1 MNAQH
6 PDAQHRHDRHL
17 DDQHT
22 DDRPP
27 HTQPLIACEHCAS
40 VQRRRSLRHGE
51 LAACGRCG
59 TVLWRYSR
67 LTLNDWLALA
77 AASFIVF
84 CIANAFPVARIEVYG
99 AERSATLLDAIVITW
114 QQHHWSVAIMTGT
127 AGFALPLLQLLS
139 LLWVLVP
146 LARGRM
152 PADMAQICRLLGW
165 LRPWSMVPVFLL
177 GAIVSLVKLAG
188 SVQVHVGLGLPAF
201 GLLTILL
208 TMMGRLSPRALWRH
222 AEDAGLAEAPEPRYL
237 PGHVLAGCHAC
248 GLVQD
253 LAEEAPDGQSGG
265 HPRRCARC
273 RAVLH
278 NRKPQSLARTWALM
292 LTAAILYIPAN
303 VLPVMHITS
312 VVGDSS
318 HTILG
323 GVVELWHGGAWDIAL
338 IVFVASVVVPMTKL
352 LALLLLVLRVQRGD
366 AGGLRSRTRL
376 YEMVEIIGQWSML
389 DVFVVILLSALANF
403 PGLMRIS
410 ADPGAAA
417 FGLVVVLTM
426 LAAMSFDPRS
436 AWDAEHAN
444 GAPAQLKESH

>member
-1 MNAQH
+1 M
-6 PDAQHRHDRHL
+6 DERHQDG
-17 DDQHT
+17 
-22 DDRPP
+22 
-27 HTQPLIACEHCAS
+27 QPLIACENCAGIH
-40 VQRRRSLRHGE
+40 RRRILQHGE
-51 LAACGRCG
+51 LAACERCG
-59 TVLWRYSR
+59 TVLWRHSR
-67 LTLNDWLALA
+67 LTLNDWLALTV
-77 AASFIVF
+77 ASFIVF

-127 AGFALPLLQLLS
+127 AGFALPLLQLIA
-139 LLWVLVP
+139 LLWVLLP

-152 PADMAQICRLLGW
+152 PADMAQVCRLLGW

-177 GAIVSLVKLAG
+177 GAIVSVVKLAG
-188 SVQVHVGLGLPAF
+188 SVQVHLGLGLPAF

-208 TMMGRLSPRALWRH
+208 TIVARLSPQALWRH
-222 AEDAGLAEAPEPRYL
+222 AEDAGLAQAAEPRYE

-253 LAEEAPDGQSGG
+253 LADHAPDG
-265 HPRRCARC
+265 HVRRCARC
-273 RAVLH
+273 HAVMH

-292 LTAAILYIPAN
+292 LSAAILYIPAN
-303 VLPVMHITS
+303 ILPVMHITS

-366 AGGLRSRTRL
+366 AKGLRARTRM
-376 YEMVEIIGQWSML
+376 YEMVEFIGQWSML

-410 ADPGAAA
+410 AQPGAAA

-436 AWDAEHAN
+436 AWDVEQET
-444 GAPAQLKESH
+444 GAYSHLKESH

>member
-1 MNAQH
+1 M
-6 PDAQHRHDRHL
+6 DARHL
-17 DDQHT
+17 DDQHP
-22 DDRPP
+22 DDQ
-27 HTQPLIACEHCAS
+27 HLDGQPLIACEHCAS
-40 VQRRRSLRHGE
+40 VQRRCILRHGE
-51 LAACGRCG
+51 LAACERCG
-59 TVLWRYSR
+59 TVLWRHSR
-67 LTLNDWLALA
+67 LTLNDWLALTV
-77 AASFIVF
+77 ASFIVF

-99 AERSATLLDAIVITW
+99 AERSATLLDAIAITW

-127 AGFALPLLQLLS
+127 AGFALPLLQLIA

-146 LARGRM
+146 MARGRM
-152 PADMAQICRLLGW
+152 PADMAQVCRLLGW

-177 GAIVSLVKLAG
+177 GAIVSLVKLAS
-188 SVQVHVGLGLPAF
+188 SVQVHLSLGLPAF
-201 GLLTILL
+201 GLLTVLL
-208 TMMGRLSPRALWRH
+208 TIVGRLSPQALWRH
-222 AEDAGLAEAPEPRYL
+222 AESAGLAEAPEPRYL
-237 PGHVLAGCHAC
+237 PDHVLVGCHAC

-253 LAEEAPDGQSGG
+253 MAEHGPDGQAR
-265 HPRRCARC
+265 HCARC

-278 NRKPQSLARTWALM
+278 NRKPQTLARTWALM

-312 VVGDSS
+312 VAGDSS

-366 AGGLRSRTRL
+366 AEGLRARTRL
-376 YEMVEIIGQWSML
+376 YEMVEFIGQWSML

-410 ADPGAAA
+410 AAPGAAA

-426 LAAMSFDPRS
+426 LAARSFDPRS
-436 AWDAEHAN
+436 AWDAEHAT
-444 GAPAQLKESH
+444 GASSHLKESY

>member
-1 MNAQH
+1 M
-6 PDAQHRHDRHL
+6 
-17 DDQHT
+17 
-22 DDRPP
+22 
-27 HTQPLIACEHCAS
+27 PLIACEHCAS
-40 VQRRRSLRHGE
+40 VQRRLSLRRGE
-51 LAACGRCG
+51 LAACERCG

-67 LTLNDWLALA
+67 LTLNDWLAIALA
-77 AASFIVF
+77 GFVVF

-99 AERSATLLDAIVITW
+99 AQRSATLLDAIAITW

-127 AGFALPLLQLLS
+127 AGFALPLLQLLA

-146 LARGRM
+146 LARGRL
-152 PADMAQICRLLGW
+152 PAHKAQICRRLGW

-201 GLLTILL
+201 GLLAVLL
-208 TMMGRLSPRALWRH
+208 TMLGRLSPRALWRH
-222 AEDAGLAEAPEPRYL
+222 AETAGLAQVPEPRYL

-253 LAEEAPDGQSGG
+253 LAEQRPDEHAP
-265 HPRRCARC
+265 HCVRCH
-273 RAVLH
+273 AVLH
-278 NRKPQSLARTWALM
+278 HRKPQSLARTWALM

-303 VLPVMHITS
+303 VLPVMHIAS
-312 VVGDSS
+312 VTGDSG

-352 LALLLLVLRVQRGD
+352 LALLLLVLRAQRGD
-366 AGGLRSRTRL
+366 VGGLRSRTRM

-410 ADPGAAA
+410 ADLGAAA

-426 LAAMSFDPRS
+426 LAAMSFDPRR
-436 AWDAEHAN
+436 AWDAAHTN
-444 GAPAQLKESH
+444 GVLTHMKESH

>member
-6 PDAQHRHDRHL
+6 PDARHL
-17 DDQHT
+17 DDQLP
-22 DDRPP
+22 DDPRPDG
-27 HTQPLIACEHCAS
+27 QPLIACEHCAS
-40 VQRRRSLRHGE
+40 VQRRSILRHGE
-51 LAACGRCG
+51 LAACERCG
-59 TVLWRYSR
+59 TVLWRYSG

-77 AASFIVF
+77 VGSFIVF
-84 CIANAFPVARIEVYG
+84 CIANAFPVASIEVYG
-99 AERSATLLDAIVITW
+99 AERSATLLDAIAITW
-114 QQHHWSVAIMTGT
+114 QQRHWAVAIMTGT
-127 AGFALPLLQLLS
+127 AGFLLPLLQLIALM
-139 LLWVLVP
+139 WVLLP

-152 PADMAQICRLLGW
+152 PADMAQVCRLLGW

-188 SVQVHVGLGLPAF
+188 TVHVHLALGLPAF
-201 GLLTILL
+201 GLLTVLL
-208 TMMGRLSPRALWRH
+208 TIVGRLSPQALWRH
-222 AEDAGLAEAPEPRYL
+222 AENVGLAHAPEPQCK

-253 LAEEAPDGQSGG
+253 LADHDPGG
-265 HPRRCARC
+265 GTQHCARC
-273 RAVLH
+273 HAVMH

-303 VLPVMHITS
+303 ILPVMHITS
-312 VVGDSS
+312 IVGDSS

-366 AGGLRSRTRL
+366 AQGLRARTRL
-376 YEMVEIIGQWSML
+376 YEMVEFIGQWSML

-426 LAAMSFDPRS
+426 LAALSFDPRS
-436 AWDAEHAN
+436 AWDAEHAA
-444 GAPAQLKESH
+444 GASAPLKESH

>member
-1 MNAQH
+1 MDNQS
-6 PDAQHRHDRHL
+6 
-17 DDQHT
+17 
-22 DDRPP
+22 
-27 HTQPLIACEHCAS
+27 LIACEHCAS
-40 VQRRRSLRHGE
+40 IQRRRSLRHGE

-59 TVLWRYSR
+59 TVLWRFSR
-67 LTLNDWLALA
+67 LTLNDWLALSV
-77 AASFIVF
+77 ASFIVF

-99 AERSATLLDAIVITW
+99 AERSATLLDAIAITW

-127 AGFALPLLQLLS
+127 AGFALPLLQLLA
-139 LLWVLVP
+139 LLWVLLP

-152 PADMAQICRLLGW
+152 PADMAQVCRLLGW

-177 GAIVSLVKLAG
+177 GAIVSLVKLAS

-201 GLLTILL
+201 GLLTVLL
-208 TMMGRLSPRALWRH
+208 TIVGRLSPQALWRH
-222 AEDAGLAEAPEPRYL
+222 AEDAGLADAPEPQYVHGR
-237 PGHVLAGCHAC
+237 VLAGCHAC

-253 LAEEAPDGQSGG
+253 MAEHTADGQSGR
-265 HPRRCARC
+265 HAQHCVRC

-292 LTAAILYIPAN
+292 LAAAILYIPAN

-352 LALLLLVLRVQRGD
+352 LALLLLVLRVQWGD
-366 AGGLRSRTRL
+366 TSGLKSRTRL

-426 LAAMSFDPRS
+426 LAAMSFDPRR
-436 AWDAEHAN
+436 AWDVEHTN
-444 GAPAQLKESH
+444 GASSRLKESH